1 MNFRAV
7 TLIKSSVLLF
17 LMTEP
22 SGVFRSV
29 CCRSVLLRYLSSG
42 PCYLNLW
49 PLGKISSSSN
59 NSFLKRQYG
68 DNWHLK
74 VEGMLATRT
83 LLHRRRLTKMGREQ
97 ERVSGSP
104 TPRSM
109 GRTGSRRLHA
119 SNRLRPCNSSI
130 NRQCERERGINLYSR
145 HNYSESQ
152 ICPLLAIPCLPLVL
166 LFSSTLFPFRC

>member
-1 MNFRAV
+1 
-7 TLIKSSVLLF
+7 
-17 LMTEP
+17 MTEP

-29 CCRSVLLRYLSSG
+29 WCRSVLLRYLSSG
-42 PCYLNLW
+42 PCYRNLW

-130 NRQCERERGINLYSR
+130 NRQCERERGHQLVFQDCSKKKTCIPR